1 MSTVSGVHGPR
12 QRVHWS
18 LRLDAAFDARDDRS
32 PQDPDAPTLAQGRQ
46 GGAAVEE
53 APAQVTAQVARGRIT
68 VSFSVV

>member
-1 MSTVSGVHGPR
+1 MPAVSGVHGPR

-46 GGAAVEE
+46 GGAVEK
-53 APAQVTAQVARGRIT
+53 APAQVTAQIARGRIT
-68 VSFSVV
+68 VSLTVV